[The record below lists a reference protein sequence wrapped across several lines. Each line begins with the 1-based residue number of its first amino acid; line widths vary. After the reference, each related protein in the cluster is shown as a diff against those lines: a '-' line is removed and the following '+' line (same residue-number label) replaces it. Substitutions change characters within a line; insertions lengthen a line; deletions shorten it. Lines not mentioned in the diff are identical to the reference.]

1 MFRVNH
7 KELARLRHGG
17 GGAGAIRS
25 KTISTHSE
33 ESLTATCILSV
44 INWEGGGGEGLGR
57 WGGGG
62 GGEGLCHKQRFRF
75 GGRGVGV
82 QTESWI
88 YNGRG
93 IQFT

>member
-7 KELARLRHGG
+7 KELARLRHG

-44 INWEGGGGEGLGR
+44 INWEGGGEGLGR
-57 WGGGG
+57 WGGVEGERVYAINKG
-62 GGEGLCHKQRFRF
+62 LDLGEG
-75 GGRGVGV
+75 
-82 QTESWI
+82 E
-88 YNGRG
+88 
-93 IQFT
+93 

>member
-17 GGAGAIRS
+17 GAGAMRS

-44 INWEGGGGEGLGR
+44 INWEGGVEGERVYAINKGLDLGEG
-57 WGGGG
+57 
-62 GGEGLCHKQRFRF
+62 E
-75 GGRGVGV
+75 
-82 QTESWI
+82 
-88 YNGRG
+88 
-93 IQFT
+93 

>member
-7 KELARLRHGG
+7 KELARLRHG

-44 INWEGGGGEGLGR
+44 INWEGGGGVVWEGGVEGERVYAINKGLDL
-57 WGGGG
+57 
-62 GGEGLCHKQRFRF
+62 GEG
-75 GGRGVGV
+75 
-82 QTESWI
+82 E
-88 YNGRG
+88 
-93 IQFT
+93 

>member
-7 KELARLRHGG
+7 KELARLRHG

-44 INWEGGGGEGLGR
+44 INWEGRGGGRVWEGGVEGERVYAINKGLDS
-57 WGGGG
+57 
-62 GGEGLCHKQRFRF
+62 GEG
-75 GGRGVGV
+75 
-82 QTESWI
+82 E
-88 YNGRG
+88 
-93 IQFT
+93 